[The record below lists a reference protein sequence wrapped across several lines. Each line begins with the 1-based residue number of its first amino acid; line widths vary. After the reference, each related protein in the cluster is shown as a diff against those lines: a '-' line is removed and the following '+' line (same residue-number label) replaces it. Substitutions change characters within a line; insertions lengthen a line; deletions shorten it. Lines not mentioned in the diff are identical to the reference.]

1 MRVLFFGVLEGG
13 LGMSGGQ
20 FCLLTHGSDG
30 GSERFWKAGFGKSW
44 IWGLWSL
51 QRLGSWGGKEG
62 GGVPRVP
69 GKTDLGYSV

>member
-1 MRVLFFGVLEGG
+1 MAGG
-13 LGMSGGQ
+13 H

-30 GSERFWKAGFGKSW
+30 GSERFCKAGFGKSW